1 MFVKQI
7 FLFCSKLQTPD
18 TTEADEN
25 GLDEACGGSDLPN
38 EDADA
43 LVNGIPI
50 EESLFEEDDIE
61 DLELEDLEIVD

>member
-1 MFVKQI
+1 M
-7 FLFCSKLQTPD
+7 SMKLI
-18 TTEADEN
+18 
-25 GLDEACGGSDLPN
+25 GGSDIPN

-43 LVNGIPI
+43 LVNGTPI